1 MALKRT
7 SQLTY
12 QSPEIELF
20 EVEVESGFANS
31 MEDPRENEEMDW

>member
-1 MALKRT
+1 MT
-7 SQLTY
+7 HTTTLTY